1 MNMATFQQLK
11 QNLGHAWEYL
21 AEGWD
26 SLTRKATNAVTRFTS
41 SDNKDKQSDEEYK
54 ELANRNAG
62 WGVMAAE
69 VFDDEDRVIV
79 RLEAPGMDK
88 DEFDLQVIDDVL
100 IVRGEKR
107 IQRERTEGH
116 YHVKECAYGRFER
129 AIGLP
134 DEVDSDKAQAGYKN
148 GILRIELPKSAN
160 KRRKRIKVEVS

>member
-1 MNMATFQQLK
+1 MATFQQLK
-11 QNLGHAWEYL
+11 QNIGHAWEYL

-26 SLTRKATNAVTRFTS
+26 SLTRRAANAITRFTTS
-41 SDNKDKQSDEEYK
+41 ETKDKHSDGEHK

-69 VFDDEDRVIV
+69 VFDDDDRVIV

-88 DEFDLQVIDDVL
+88 KEFDLQVIDDVL
-100 IVRGEKR
+100 IVKGEKR
-107 IQRERTEGH
+107 IQREHTEGH

-134 DEVDSDKAQAGYKN
+134 DEVDSDKAQADYKN

-160 KRRKRIKVEVS
+160 KHRKTIKVEVS

>member
-1 MNMATFQQLK
+1 MATFQQLK
-11 QNLGHAWEYL
+11 QNIGHAWEHL

-26 SLTRKATNAVTRFTS
+26 SLTRRATNAITRFTS
-41 SDNKDKQSDEEYK
+41 GDNKDKYSAEEHK

-69 VFDDEDRVIV
+69 VFDDDDRIVV
-79 RLEAPGMDK
+79 RLEAPGMEK
-88 DEFDLQVIDDVL
+88 KEFDLQVIDDVL
-100 IVRGEKR
+100 IVSGEKR
-107 IQRERTEGH
+107 IQRERTEGR

-134 DEVDSDKAQAGYKN
+134 DEVDSDKAQADYKN

-160 KRRKRIKVEVS
+160 KRRKRIKVEIS